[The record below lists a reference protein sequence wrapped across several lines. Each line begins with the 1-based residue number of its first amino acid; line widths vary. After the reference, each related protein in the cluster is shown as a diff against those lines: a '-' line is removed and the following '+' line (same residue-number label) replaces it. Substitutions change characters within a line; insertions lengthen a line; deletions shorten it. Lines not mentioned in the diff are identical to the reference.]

1 MNGGRQNF
9 LVSGFG
15 DGALID
21 LCRLTIERYRQ
32 DTILYELFPGIVDE
46 VEDTIRYI
54 VMFPK
59 GFRSAGH
66 LRLREAPIKP
76 YNILL
81 YRIDRSAIVIIGL
94 FDMRRHPKYLKQLK
108 GGWKKA

>member
-1 MNGGRQNF
+1 MAKAVRWTPK
-9 LVSGFG
+9 
-15 DGALID
+15 AIATYID
-21 LCRLTIERYRQ
+21 VLKHLRGKWTAREEQR
-32 DTILYELFPGIVDE
+32 FVDD
-46 VEDTIRYI
+46 VEDTVRYI

-66 LRLREAPIKP
+66 ARLREAPIKR

-108 GGWKKA
+108 SGWRKA